1 MKKIILRKSEVITDV
16 HFYEAEISSEDFPEI
31 LAEDFDID
39 ECSEELDEA
48 LHELDWDHVEN
59 RIGDPDISFFVKG

>member
-1 MKKIILRKSEVITDV
+1 MITDV

-31 LAEDFDID
+31 LAEGFDID

-48 LHELDWDHVEN
+48 LHELDWDHVGN
-59 RIGDPDISFFVKG
+59 RTGDPDTSFFVKE

>member
-1 MKKIILRKSEVITDV
+1 MITDV

-39 ECSEELDEA
+39 ECSDELTDE
-48 LHELDWDHVEN
+48 LGELDWDHVGN
-59 RIGDPDISFFVKG
+59 RTGDPDTSFFVKE